1 VLVKSNTKLL
11 VWGLVFLIA
20 ACTGGQQATKA
31 AALRPQGEGSVEI
44 LVEGVSSDRGIVYGS
59 VYLEP
64 EGFPNDKNLAYTY
77 AEVSADSASDGS
89 LRLNFPSIPA
99 GWFVIAV
106 LHDKNGDEKLSMNSL
121 GIPKEKYGFSQNPES
136 IFGPPAFDEAAIYLE
151 SGETKQIVIS
161 IE

>member
-1 VLVKSNTKLL
+1 MKREVRLL
-11 VWGLVFLIA
+11 VWGLVAVIA
-20 ACTGGQQATKA
+20 ACTGGQSAMKA
-31 AALRPQGEGSVEI
+31 ASTRPQGEGSIEI
-44 LVEGVSSDRGIVYGS
+44 VVEGVSSDRGIVYGS
-59 VYLEP
+59 VYLVP

-106 LHDKNGDEKLSMNSL
+106 LHDKNGDEKLSMNAL

-136 IFGPPAFDEAAIYLE
+136 IFGPPEFDEAAIYLE
-151 SGETKQIVIS
+151 SGEAKQIVIS
-161 IE
+161 IN

>member
-1 VLVKSNTKLL
+1 MKREVKLL
-11 VWGLVFLIA
+11 VWSLVAVIT
-20 ACTGGQQATKA
+20 ACTGGQSAMKA
-31 AALRPQGEGSVEI
+31 AATRPQGEGSIEI
-44 LVEGVSSDRGIVYGS
+44 VVEGVSSDRGIVYGS

-64 EGFPNDKNLAYTY
+64 EGFPNDKSLAYTY

-121 GIPKEKYGFSQNPES
+121 GIPKEKYGFSLNPES
-136 IFGPPAFDEAAIYLE
+136 IFGPPDFDDAAVYLE
-151 SGETKQIVIS
+151 SGEAKQLVIT
-161 IE
+161 IN